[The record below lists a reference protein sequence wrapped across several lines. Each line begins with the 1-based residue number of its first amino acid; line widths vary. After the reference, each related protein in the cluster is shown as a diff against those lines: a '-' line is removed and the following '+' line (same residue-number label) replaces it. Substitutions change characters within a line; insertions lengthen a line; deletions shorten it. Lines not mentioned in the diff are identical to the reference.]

1 MNAFSV
7 IAKLL
12 TAIAV
17 IAGAV
22 FVVVVYGDKILA
34 FIQKLLSRVGCPC
47 NQCDDSDFVDDSDLE
62 DGEIVAG
69 DQDFEG

>member
-1 MNAFSV
+1 MNAFGV

-12 TAIAV
+12 AAAAV

-22 FVVVVYGDKILA
+22 FVVVVYGDKIVS
-34 FIQKLLSRVGCPC
+34 FINKLLSRPGRFA
-47 NQCDDSDFVDDSDLE
+47 CDDSDFVDDSDLE

-69 DQDFEG
+69 EQDFEG

>member
-7 IAKLL
+7 LL
-12 TAIAV
+12 KILAAAMV
-17 IAGAV
+17 IAG
-22 FVVVVYGDKILA
+22 VVYVVIVYGDKIMG
-34 FIQKLLSRVGCPC
+34 FIKKLLGRPGCC
-47 NQCDDSDFVDDSDLE
+47 TCDDSDFVDDSDLE

>member
-7 IAKLL
+7 LL
-12 TAIAV
+12 KILAAAAV

-22 FVVVVYGDKILA
+22 FAVVVYGDKIMA
-34 FIQKLLSRVGCPC
+34 FVKKLLGRPC
-47 NQCDDSDFVDDSDLE
+47 CGACDDSDFVDDCDLE
-62 DGEIVAG
+62 DDEIVAG

>member
-7 IAKLL
+7 LL
-12 TAIAV
+12 KILAAAAV
-17 IAGAV
+17 ITG
-22 FVVVVYGDKILA
+22 VVYVVIVYGDKIMSLLK
-34 FIQKLLSRVGCPC
+34 KLLGRPSCC
-47 NQCDDSDFVDDSDLE
+47 ACDDSDFVDDSDLE

>member
-34 FIQKLLSRVGCPC
+34 FIHKLLSRVGCPC
-47 NQCDDSDFVDDSDLE
+47 NQCDDSDFVDDCDLE
-62 DGEIVAG
+62 DEDFVSD
-69 DQDFEG
+69 DQNFEG

>member
-12 TAIAV
+12 AAAAV

-22 FVVVVYGDKILA
+22 VVVIVYGDKIMELVK
-34 FIQKLLSRVGCPC
+34 KLLSRAGFRAGS
-47 NQCDDSDFVDDSDLE
+47 DSDFVDDSDLA
-62 DGEIVAG
+62 DGDVVAG
-69 DQDFEG
+69 EQDFEG